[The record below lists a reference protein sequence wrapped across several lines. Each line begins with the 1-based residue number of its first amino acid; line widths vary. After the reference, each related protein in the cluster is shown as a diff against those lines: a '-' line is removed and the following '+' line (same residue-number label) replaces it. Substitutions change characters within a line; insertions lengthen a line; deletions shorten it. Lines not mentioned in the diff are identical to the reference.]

1 MEPKVAEY
9 IYYEPYFDRSFRQLF
24 FNYIYGILSENH
36 LEATEVDFEMFLIIF
51 TTTMMSINSIS
62 TSDMVFYHKDDL
74 RQIYFGYFKM
84 KVVTSTS
91 QETLNKIISRMR
103 SKIVEYDLSPTDVDF
118 ENCIDLIKE
127 GMPEAYLDQMSDI
140 IAYKWSYFK
149 ESYYNIVR
157 ILHGMRGYR

>member
-51 TTTMMSINSIS
+51 TTTMMTINFTS
-62 TSDMVFYHKDDL
+62 TSDIVLYHKDDL

-84 KVVTSTS
+84 NVVTSTS

-127 GMPEAYLDQMSDI
+127 DLPEAYLDQMSDI

-157 ILHGMRGYR
+157 ILHGMRGYK